1 VTESVALTPHPDLK
15 IISSRVFRG
24 PNVWHYEPAIQL
36 VVDLGVL
43 EDFPTNKLPGFAD
56 ALVERLPGLMNH
68 TCSRGRRGGFVE
80 RLHEGTWV
88 GHVAEHVALQLQQAV
103 GHDMRR
109 GKTRQVKGER
119 GRYNVIYAYYDE
131 SVGLAAGELAVRL
144 VNHLI
149 VPDPG
154 FDFDEALER
163 FIVRGERTAFGPST
177 QAIVEEAV
185 SRDIPY
191 LRLNRASLVQ
201 LGQGVHQKRIRATM
215 TSQTPSVAVDIAS
228 NKELT
233 LCWRLQGCQFL
244 DRNRS
249 VPSTTRCDWPTALAT
264 RWSSSRSTGT
274 MAAASCSISA
284 VIPTYAAPSTLPSQS
299 HETAW

>member
-1 VTESVALTPHPDLK
+1 MESTAPTPQPDLK
-15 IISSRVFRG
+15 IVSSRVYRG

-43 EDFPTNKLPGFAD
+43 EDFPTNKLPASPMRWSSGC
-56 ALVERLPGLMNH
+56 RPGQPHLQP
-68 TCSRGRRGGFVE
+68 RPRGGFVE

-88 GHVAEHVALQLQQAV
+88 GHVAEHVALQLQQSV

-144 VNHLI
+144 VNDLI
-149 VPDPG
+149 RPDPE
-154 FDFDEALER
+154 FDFEAGLER

-191 LRLNRASLVQ
+191 LRLNTASLVQ
-201 LGQGVHQKRIRATM
+201 LGQGVHPKRIRATM
-215 TSQTPSVAVDIAS
+215 TSQTSSVAVDIAS

-233 LCWRLQGCQFL
+233 STCCPRPGC
-244 DRNRS
+244 RC
-249 VPSTTRCDWPTALAT
+249 PSHVGAHRRRRGAAWPTGSAIPWCSSPWTAT
-264 RWSSSRSTGT
+264 T
-274 MAAASCSISA
+274 AA
-284 VIPTYAAPSTLPSQS
+284 V
-299 HETAW
+299 